1 MRGSSPELISVVDE
15 MTRNEDRDWIG
26 GTSLTRI
33 REDVTEGAKGSGRG
47 GVRSGARGNVRG

>member
-26 GTSLTRI
+26 GTSLIRI
-33 REDVTEGAKGSGRG
+33 REGVTEGAKGSRRA
-47 GVRSGARGNVRG
+47 GVRSGAKGRVRG